1 MFIKLGTSCG
11 LVIREAWFE
20 VFFVNRLNLV
30 FSELIDCI
38 VRPYKSPTEIESNFL
53 SFIGREP
60 WTGPI
65 KILLRKFETTL
76 FVQAFCLDAKNFEPI
91 KMLEK

>member
-38 VRPYKSPTEIESNFL
+38 VRPYKSSTEIESNFL

-65 KILLRKFETTL
+65 KILLRKFDALL
-76 FVQAFCLDAKNFEPI
+76 FLQALCLYAKKFQPI